1 MDGPMER
8 WGRERSEAGESLGP
22 TILTVSE
29 LTARIKGMLGELGR
43 ISVEGEVASVR
54 TPASGH
60 IYFNLKDRLRGVES
74 VVGCAIWRSQVARAT
89 RQPLTEGEQVIA
101 HGRIDVYGPR
111 GSYSLIVDRIEP
123 KGLGALLVQLEEL
136 KRELVSKGW
145 FDRARPLPR
154 LPRVIG
160 VATSRDGAA
169 FQDFLRTRTLRWP
182 LYPVRLAH
190 TAVQGAG
197 AAGEIA
203 QAITALDRSG
213 VDVIVVCRG
222 GGSLEDLWA
231 FNERA
236 VAEAIH
242 AASVPVVSGVGHQT
256 DSTLADSV
264 ADFRAHTPTDAAQS
278 VIPPRAELE
287 EELERGF
294 NYLLSAIDE
303 VIAARE
309 QRLRQLREARV
320 LRSADWILERRTD
333 ALGRAG
339 ARLDRGVHLAVER
352 AGRALEG
359 LACRL
364 PVRVREALQRTAS
377 RVELFERQLQAFS
390 PFAVLRRGYSITT
403 VEGEEGGAPL
413 TESGAVAPG
422 ALLRTRLASGEV
434 SSRVEAVREAEEEGE

>member
-1 MDGPMER
+1 MDEPMER
-8 WGRERSEAGESLGP
+8 QGREREEPGEVLGP

-60 IYFNLKDRLRGVES
+60 VYFNLKDRLRGVES

-136 KRELVSKGW
+136 KRELASKGW

-197 AAGEIA
+197 AAAEIA
-203 QAITALDRSG
+203 QAIGALDRSG

-256 DSTLADSV
+256 DSTLADFV

-287 EELERGF
+287 EELERSF

-303 VIAARE
+303 VIGARE
-309 QRLRQLREARV
+309 QRLCQLREARV
-320 LRSADWILERRTD
+320 FRSADWILERRTEQLD
-333 ALGRAG
+333 AAG

-352 AGRALEG
+352 ADRALAG
-359 LACRL
+359 LAHRL
-364 PVRVREALQRTAS
+364 PVRAREALQRTAA
-377 RVELFERQLQAFS
+377 RVELVERQLQAFS

-403 VEGEEGGAPL
+403 VEGSHGAPL
-413 TESGAVAPG
+413 TDSVAVAPG
-422 ALLRTRLASGEV
+422 TLLRTRLASGEV
-434 SSRVEAVREAEEEGE
+434 CSRVEEGDG